1 LVNTLAVKVLV
12 LRVVLFGSIV
22 LIWVVNSI

>member
-1 LVNTLAVKVLV
+1 MVNTLAVKVLV